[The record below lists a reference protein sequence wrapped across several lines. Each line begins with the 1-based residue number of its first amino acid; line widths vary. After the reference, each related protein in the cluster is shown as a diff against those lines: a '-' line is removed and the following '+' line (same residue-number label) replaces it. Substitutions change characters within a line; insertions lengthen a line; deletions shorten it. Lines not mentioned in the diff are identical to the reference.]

1 MMRDEGGLIILDFR
15 QERESW
21 KKKNLLNLT
30 EDFEENT
37 SHTLLDLYKSSFH
50 QSYIVL
56 LLFVP
61 EAELVS

>member
-21 KKKNLLNLT
+21 KKNLLNLT

-37 SHTLLDLYKSSFH
+37 LHTLLDLYKSSFH